1 MKEHNLNP
9 TDFVMDEIESIE
21 LIGDKPTI
29 DITVDGTHMF
39 FANDIYTHNCGAGE
53 DIVEASHISDSYRKI
68 MTADFIL
75 SMSRKT
81 NDKANNTARFH
92 VIKNRFGPDGITLYA
107 KMNAG
112 NGDIRIYD
120 EKARESAE
128 IKATMQDEE
137 NDTRSL
143 LQKKWN
149 QKRSDDTGND
159 LDS

>member
-9 TDFVMDEIESIE
+9 SDFILDEIESIE
-21 LIGDKPTI
+21 LIGDRPTI

-39 FANDIYTHNCGAGE
+39 YANDIYTHNCGAGE
-53 DIVEASHISDSYRKI
+53 DIVTAEHISDSFRKI

-75 SMSRKT
+75 SMSRKI

-112 NGDIRIYD
+112 NGDIRVFH
-120 EKARESAE
+120 EKDRESDE

-137 NDTRSL
+137 NDTKSQL
-143 LQKKWN
+143 KKKWN
-149 QKRSDDTGND
+149 SFRSDGAGNN
-159 LDS
+159 LNG